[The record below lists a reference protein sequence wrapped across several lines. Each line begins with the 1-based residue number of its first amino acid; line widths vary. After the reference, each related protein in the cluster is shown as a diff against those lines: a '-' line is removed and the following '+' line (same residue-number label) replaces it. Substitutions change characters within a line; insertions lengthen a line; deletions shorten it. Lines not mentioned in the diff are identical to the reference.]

1 MNIKLYQRVALTKD
15 ISEKNLQQGDIVTVV
30 ENLPPSKESNG
41 EQGVA
46 LEVFNGLGETKAI
59 IFVPISFVRPLS
71 ANEVLHIR
79 KIA

>member
-1 MNIKLYQRVALTKD
+1 MNIRLYQRVALTKD

-30 ENLPPSKESNG
+30 EKLPPLKESNG

-46 LEVFNGLGETKAI
+46 LEVFNALGDTKTV
-59 IFVPISFVRPLS
+59 IFVPISFIRPLS

-79 KIA
+79 EIA